1 MKKQG
6 AIVLGSGGN
15 GCKPSGGAK
24 PEHRHRTISG
34 VMGRA
39 SIILVAQGG
48 VYPMIARIFPAI
60 NRASRSS

>member
-6 AIVLGSGGN
+6 AIVLGSGGD
-15 GCKPSGGAK
+15 GCKPSGC
-24 PEHRHRTISG
+24 